1 MTSLGPAP
9 ELRPGD
15 AEYGMGGGEDDK
27 WLVHSGGAVPQ
38 TLQMVGY
45 RPAEGVPVRH
55 GRADR
60 PGGAGAAEADRS
72 LDGLGAVCGDLYS
85 PDGPVFAGSA
95 GPADPHRG
103 HLPARC
109 GSDRGHSRSGS
120 VREL

>member
-60 PGGAGAAEADRS
+60 PGGARTAEAHRS
-72 LDGLGAVCGDLYS
+72 LDGLGGVRGHLHS
-85 PDGPVFAGSA
+85 PDGPVPAGAA
-95 GPADPHRG
+95 GPANSHRG
-103 HLPARC
+103 HLSPR
-109 GSDRGHSRSGS
+109 
-120 VREL
+120 